1 MIAYTGYNFHIGYTK
16 LINLPRSYILGISG
30 GLNFSNDSYGDGK
43 RFVKSSS
50 GEIDSF
56 VKSNYVT
63 IVNITSGAFVG
74 LSLIK
79 PLNKKNFE
87 PTYHLVNR
95 FFIKLFTCLKPNE
108 TKICHPIYD

>member
-30 GLNFSNDSYGDGK
+30 GLNFSFDSYGDGK
-43 RFVKSSS
+43 RFVNSSS

-95 FFIKLFTCLKPNE
+95 FFIK
-108 TKICHPIYD
+108 